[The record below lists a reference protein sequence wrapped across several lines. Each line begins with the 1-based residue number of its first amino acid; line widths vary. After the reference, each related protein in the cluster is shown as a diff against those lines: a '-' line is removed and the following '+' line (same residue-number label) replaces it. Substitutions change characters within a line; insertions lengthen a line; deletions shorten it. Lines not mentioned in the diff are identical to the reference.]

1 MQNDVKI
8 IEVPKETSV
17 FKSKTKKFAQ
27 TKDDTPGPGFY
38 TDDVVLGK
46 KILKSPKKLKEA
58 SKYKN

>member
-27 TKDDTPGPGFY
+27 GQQTKDLTPGPGFY
-38 TDDVVLGK
+38 TDDIVMGK
-46 KILKSPKKLKEA
+46 KSVKSPKNSKET
-58 SKYKN
+58 SK